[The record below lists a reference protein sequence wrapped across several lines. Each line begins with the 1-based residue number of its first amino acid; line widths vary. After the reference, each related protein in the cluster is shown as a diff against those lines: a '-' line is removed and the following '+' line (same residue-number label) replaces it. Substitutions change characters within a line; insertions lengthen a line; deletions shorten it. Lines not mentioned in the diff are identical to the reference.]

1 MHGLKQTT
9 ILAAVSLAL
18 AVAGQTYAQEGVT
31 DTEVVFG
38 HTAPYSG
45 PASAYGTTGKALVAY
60 MQMINDKGGIA
71 GRQIKILS
79 RDDQYSPPKAVE
91 LTRQLVERDGVIAM
105 VSVIGAANNMA
116 IRGYLNER
124 KVPHLFVATGASEV
138 ALHPDQFP
146 FTVGWVPAYK
156 TEATVIGRHILA
168 TVKDP
173 KVAVIAP
180 NDDLGK
186 DYINGLKA
194 GLGDKADSV
203 IVGTQI
209 YETSTPSV
217 NSDIITLQG
226 TGANVLVN
234 FATPKFAAQAIK
246 KAGELGWK
254 PQQYITLASSSAQAV
269 LAPAGLDNAQGLI
282 SFQFIKDPT
291 DPKWAN
297 DEGFLAYKEFM
308 AKYMPD
314 VPLKDATATLGYN
327 HGETLHRLLELV
339 GRDLTRETLLKTATN
354 LKNIQLSMFQPGI
367 TLNTSPTDH
376 LPVDCLQMAVFSGES
391 WNTSGDLV
399 CEDKK

>member
-1 MHGLKQTT
+1 MHKLNQIA
-9 ILAAVSLAL
+9 ILAATSLAL
-18 AVAGQTYAQEGVT
+18 AVSGSARAENGVT

-45 PASAYGTTGKALVAY
+45 PASAYGTTGRALVAY
-60 MQMINDKGGIA
+60 MQMINEKGGIA

-91 LTRQLVERDGVIAM
+91 LTRQLVERDGVVAM

-116 IRGYLNER
+116 TRGYLNER
-124 KVPHLFVATGASEV
+124 KVPQLFVATGASEV
-138 ALHPDQFP
+138 ASHPDKFP

-156 TEATVIGRHILA
+156 TEAMVIGRHILE
-168 TVKDP
+168 TVEDP
-173 KVAVIAP
+173 RVAIIAP

-209 YETSTPSV
+209 YETGAPSV

-254 PQQYITLASSSAQAV
+254 PAQYITLASSSAQAV
-269 LAPAGLDNAQGLI
+269 LAPAGLEYAQGII

-291 DPKWAN
+291 DPKWAD

-327 HGETLHRLLELV
+327 HGETLHRLLEIV
-339 GRDLTRETLLKTATN
+339 GRDLTRESLLKAATN
-354 LKNIQLSMFQPGI
+354 LKDVQLSMFQPGI

-376 LPVDCLQMAVFSGES
+376 LPVSCLQMAVFSGES

-399 CEDKK
+399 CEDE

>member
-1 MHGLKQTT
+1 MLTQRQMT
-9 ILAAVSLAL
+9 ILAAASLAL
-18 AVAGQTYAQEGVT
+18 AVAGPAHGEQGVT

-38 HTAPYSG
+38 HSAPYSG
-45 PASAYGTTGKALVAY
+45 PASAFGTTGRALVAY
-60 MQMINDKGGIA
+60 MQMVNDKGGIA

-91 LTRQLVERDGVIAM
+91 VTRQAVERDGVVAI
-105 VSVIGAANNMA
+105 VSVVGAANNMA
-116 IRGYLNER
+116 IRGYLNEK

-138 ALHPDQFP
+138 AAHPDQFP
-146 FTVGWVPAYK
+146 YTVGWVPAYK
-156 TEATVIGRHILA
+156 TEAMVIGRHILA

-186 DYINGLKA
+186 DYINGLRE
-194 GLGDKADSV
+194 GLGDKADTV

-209 YETSTPSV
+209 YETGTPSV
-217 NSDIITLQG
+217 NSDIITLHG

-254 PQQYITLASSSAQAV
+254 PAQYITLASSSAQAV
-269 LAPAGLDNAQGLI
+269 LAPAGLEYAQGII
-282 SFQFIKDPT
+282 SFQFIKDPS
-291 DPKWAN
+291 DPQWEN

-314 VPLKDATATLGYN
+314 VPLKDGTATLGYN

-339 GRDLTRETLLKTATN
+339 GRDLTRETLMEKATN
-354 LKNIQLSMFQPGI
+354 LKDIQLSMFQPGI
-367 TLNTSPTDH
+367 TLNTTPTDH
-376 LPVDCLQMAVFSGES
+376 QPVSCLQMAVFHGES

-399 CEDKK
+399 CEDQ